1 MELSPHVEEKLH
13 FGHKITA
20 VVEAGLVQEFVKT
33 TRVVALI
40 EICPD
45 GSKTTLGEQALLIFQ
60 TARVPIHSA
69 IDLSIEKVLPID
81 TNLKCEIDTSTTDV
95 DTDVLVNISSGKVRL
110 LFEMPFSQRT
120 NTFVSEVLR
129 AAEVVGKRRGVPPT
143 FSWLQP
149 YMPGNSSNPG
159 TGASTPQ
166 NSAATPTSPLTSF
179 TNEMDPL
186 GTLVSSPQG
195 GVSVENLVDVDSTDR
210 VQSSSLQTPMSNPEI
225 PNPHEFE
232 RSPDMNVNRQ
242 NIAKGLSPTPIAARE
257 SHIRH
262 QMALREDSYTD
273 INDFTIFVGTWNVN
287 GQSPTVGLAE
297 WLSVDDEPPDVY
309 AIGFQELDLNKETFL
324 FNVTPKEAEWLNAVL
339 LGVHPKAKYQKVKLS
354 RLVGMMVVVL
364 VQEKHLAY
372 VRNVAADTVGTGIM
386 NKMGNKGAVS
396 IRMDLHSTSICF
408 TNSHMA
414 AHVEEYERRNEDHDC
429 ILQRTSFSLNINS
442 PPKTIKDH
450 EHIYFFGDMNYRI
463 QPGDF
468 DIKELASSG
477 EHKLLLE
484 NDQLNQQRKIKRVFH
499 DFKEG
504 EITFKPSFKY
514 DLMSDEW
521 DSSEKARMPAWCDR
535 ILWHGDSIQQ
545 LVYRN
550 HMTLQIS
557 DHKPVSSLFRSGIKV
572 IDTRRY
578 RRIYEEV
585 MKKLDK
591 LENEFL
597 PQVQVDATEIIL
609 EPVKFLQPQTK
620 YLTIANTGQV
630 PVQFE
635 FIKKLNDSSYCKPW
649 LSIRPYI
656 NFVMPDECNGGL
668 FKDILSDWP
677 NEFHASIP
685 EKIYGVRMHNWLHCG
700 YSMFTAPIS
709 DYERSCFGSS
719 INALVHMNIPFKEV
733 PVAKLLDL
741 ESKSP
746 KELSEMPY
754 AVPKELW
761 YLVDHLHAHALQI
774 EGLFTYG
781 GLQKEMLQI
790 RACLDAGVPDD
801 VIPGSVHSVAEALLV
816 FLEALP
822 EPVIPFSLYQT
833 ALDATPNF
841 SLCKDVI
848 NSLPVYHRNV
858 FTYLMAFLKELLN
871 HADDNNLD
879 AKTLAAVFGSI
890 LIRDPQNS
898 SADRRITAQAIER
911 KKQTFIHHF
920 LVNEYDP

>member
-1 MELSPHVEEKLH
+1 MELSPHVEEKLQL
-13 FGHKITA
+13 GHKLTA

-40 EICPD
+40 DLCTD
-45 GSKTTLGEQALLIFQ
+45 GSNKTTQGDQALLIFHP
-60 TARVPIHSA
+60 ARVPIHSA
-69 IDLSIEKVLPID
+69 IDLSIENVLPID

-95 DTDVLVNISSGKVRL
+95 DTDVLVNISSGKLRL

-129 AAEVVGKRRGVPPT
+129 AAEVVSKRRGAPPT
-143 FSWLQP
+143 FTWLQP
-149 YMPGNSSNPG
+149 YMSGSSSNPS
-159 TGASTPQ
+159 TGASTPLE
-166 NSAATPTSPLTSF
+166 SAAATPSSPEAPIT
-179 TNEMDPL
+179 TDMDPI

-195 GVSVENLVDVDSTDR
+195 GVSVENLLDVDSADR
-210 VQSSSLQTPMSNPEI
+210 TQSSSLQPPMSNPDLA
-225 PNPHEFE
+225 NPHEFE
-232 RSPDMNVNRQ
+232 KSPDMNVNRH

-273 INDFTIFVGTWNVN
+273 LSEFTLFIGTWNVN
-287 GQSPTVGLAE
+287 GQSPTCGLAE

-309 AIGFQELDLNKETFL
+309 AVGFQELDLNKETFL
-324 FNVTPKEAEWLNAVL
+324 FNQTPKEAEWLNAVL
-339 LGVHPKAKYQKVKLS
+339 MGVHPKAKYQKVKLV
-354 RLVGMMVVVL
+354 RLVGMMMVVL

-372 VRNVAADTVGTGIM
+372 VRNVAGDTVGTGIM

-396 IRMDLHSTSICF
+396 VRMDLHSTSICF
-408 TNSHMA
+408 VNAHMA
-414 AHVEEYERRNEDHDC
+414 AHVEEFERRNEDHDC
-429 ILQRTSFSLNINS
+429 ILQRTQFSLNINS

-450 EHIYFFGDMNYRI
+450 EHIFFFGDMNYRI
-463 QPGDF
+463 QPGNF
-468 DIKELASSG
+468 DIKELANSG
-477 EHKLLLE
+477 DYKLLLE

-499 DFKEG
+499 NFQEG
-504 EITFKPSFKY
+504 HINFKPSFKY
-514 DLMSDEW
+514 DLFCDDW

-550 HMTLQIS
+550 HMSLKIS
-557 DHKPVSSLFRSGIKV
+557 DHKPVSSMFRSGIKV

-597 PQVQVDATEIIL
+597 PQVQVDTTEIIL
-609 EPVKFLQPQTK
+609 EPIKFLAPQAK

-635 FIKKLNDSSYCKPW
+635 FIKKLNDTTYCKPW

-656 NFVMPDECNGGL
+656 NFIMPGDKCDVALEVLVDKRTASQLNSGTDKL
-668 FKDILSDWP
+668 YDIL
-677 NEFHASIP
+677 
-685 EKIYGVRMHNWLHCG
+685 VLHLEG
-700 YSMFTAPIS
+700 GKDLFITITG

-719 INALVHMNIPFKEV
+719 INALVHMNVPFKEV
-733 PVAKLLDL
+733 PISKLIDL
-741 ESKSP
+741 EGKSP
-746 KELSEMPY
+746 KELCEMPY

-761 YLVDHLHAHALQI
+761 YLVDHLHSHALQI
-774 EGLFTYG
+774 EGLFTNG

-801 VIPGSVHSVAEALLV
+801 IIPGSVHSVAEALLV

-841 SLCKDVI
+841 SLCKDVV

-858 FTYLMAFLKELLN
+858 FTYLMAFLKELLI

-879 AKTLAAVFGSI
+879 AKTLAGVFGST
-890 LIRDPQNS
+890 LIREPHNTS
-898 SADRRITAQAIER
+898 TDRRITAQATER

-920 LVNEYDP
+920 LVNEYD